1 MLKNP
6 KSSFKGLKWIKNDN
20 NMDFRLVFLVVAI
33 FFYSNICNAK
43 TDRQHILETGL
54 SCCIEQEKCLQRG
67 GKAVLE
73 VTPGIDWQ
81 RFASTRMKEEMGNGV
96 FLECSW
102 NAETAFRIDMF
113 RGEKFIRRIVFDGK
127 QISTGEG
134 TFWDKEFLNKVLGY
148 GSSRLEKEFS
158 LLMWPYYKI
167 FVRHLFPFSYKGKI
181 TYRDY
186 KWMYDIEMVELK
198 MMENTPES
206 KVALHF
212 YAKPEHILES
222 VLELGVVPVFFPK
235 CWRGVIGA
243 DDDALV
249 FETPFLVKDRI
260 PVMQSCKY
268 ICDLSKENSYTWH
281 SVVKKEQSDF
291 SHAPDSK
298 QFELSS
304 IECRKKIPYLV
315 YMNESIDTGFVGLIK
330 ARIDQGILLALRTIM
345 PKEVREEWDKTRL
358 DDFDLRI
365 IYFLGTS
372 LCALLLAVVLWG
384 IRRFRNLYATKSKTA
399 ITDTKNP

>member
-1 MLKNP
+1 
-6 KSSFKGLKWIKNDN
+6 
-20 NMDFRLVFLVVAI
+20 
-33 FFYSNICNAK
+33 
-43 TDRQHILETGL
+43 
-54 SCCIEQEKCLQRG
+54 
-67 GKAVLE
+67 
-73 VTPGIDWQ
+73 
-81 RFASTRMKEEMGNGV
+81 
-96 FLECSW
+96 
-102 NAETAFRIDMF
+102 MF
-113 RGEKFIRRIVFDGK
+113 RDEKLIRRIVFDGR

-134 TFWDKEFLNKVLGY
+134 SFWDKDFLNKVWDS
-148 GSSRLEKEFS
+148 GSSKLEREFRT
-158 LLMWPYYKI
+158 LMWPYYEV
-167 FVRHLFPFSYKGKI
+167 FVSHLFPFTCKGWLTHK
-181 TYRDY
+181 DY
-186 KWMYDIEMVELK
+186 LFLYNIEVVK
-198 MMENTPES
+198 HNDVNAAS
-206 KVALHF
+206 KSTTTLHF
-212 YAKPEHILES
+212 YSKPGNTLES

-384 IRRFRNLYATKSKTA
+384 IRRFRNLYVTKSKTA
-399 ITDTKNP
+399 ITYTKNP